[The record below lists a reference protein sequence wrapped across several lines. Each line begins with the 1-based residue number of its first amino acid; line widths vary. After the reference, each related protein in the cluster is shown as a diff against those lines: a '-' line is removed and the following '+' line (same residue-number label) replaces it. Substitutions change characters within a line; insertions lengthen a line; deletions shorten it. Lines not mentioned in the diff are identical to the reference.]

1 MNIITNERS
10 KQLTNMKFF
19 TALLLTALCSF
30 IAGLYF
36 PWWSLAVMAFLVALL
51 VHQKAGK
58 AFLAAFI
65 ALFLL
70 WGCLALWI
78 DMQNAGI
85 LSKRIAALL
94 GLESRF
100 LLILITGLVAAL
112 VAGFAAMSGS
122 YLRMSPRKV

>member
-1 MNIITNERS
+1 MNITANERS
-10 KQLTNMKFF
+10 KQLINMKFL

-36 PWWSLAVMAFLVALL
+36 PWWSLAVIAFLIALL
-51 VHQKAGK
+51 VHQRAGK

-78 DMQNAGI
+78 DIKNTGI
-85 LSKRIAALL
+85 LSKRIAELL
-94 GLESRF
+94 GVGSSF
-100 LLILITGLVAAL
+100 LLVLITGLVAAL
-112 VAGFAAMSGS
+112 VAGFSAMSGS
-122 YLRMSPRKV
+122 YLRMSPRKA

>member
-1 MNIITNERS
+1 
-10 KQLTNMKFF
+10 MKFLAAVLF
-19 TALLLTALCSF
+19 TAFLSF
-30 IAGLYF
+30 VAGLYL

-58 AFLAAFI
+58 AFLAGFV

-78 DMQNAGI
+78 DIRNTGI
-85 LSKRIAALL
+85 LSGRVAALL
-94 GLESRF
+94 GLGGGSMV
-100 LLILITGLVAAL
+100 LVLITALIGAL

-122 YLRMSPRKV
+122 YLRSRKKAQ